1 MRSTWKICN
10 TSDLPPREGQAGCT
24 PAAPR
29 LARSG
34 HQVQAEKRLA
44 WGAFADHQHGIAS
57 SSLSKV
63 YDTHMILGVTWSL
76 QVPCLQCDLLHSCGR
91 WYAKHL
97 ESRTG
102 PARHQTLCPQMFPF
116 GLFSSIFL
124 SFFGIFSLRIELCR
138 SKSRPGVCGR
148 GGHGCRKPWSCSL
161 TLAESVSCIVCALR
175 HRCGWNFEIGFRAG
189 NRARTAT

>member
-102 PARHQTLCPQMFPF
+102 PARHQTLRPQMFPF
-116 GLFSSIFL
+116 GLFSSIF
-124 SFFGIFSLRIELCR
+124 SLRIEHCR

-148 GGHGCRKPWSCSL
+148 GGHGCRKPWSRSL
-161 TLAESVSCIVCALR
+161 ASLAESVSCIVCALR